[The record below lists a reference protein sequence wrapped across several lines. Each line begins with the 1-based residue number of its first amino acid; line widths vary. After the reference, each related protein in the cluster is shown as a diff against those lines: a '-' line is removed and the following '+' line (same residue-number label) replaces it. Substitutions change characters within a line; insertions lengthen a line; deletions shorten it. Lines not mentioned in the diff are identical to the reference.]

1 MVSIL
6 TLYKIRNKI
15 NLILF
20 GREFFMKKKVVLL
33 MLCFALLQTIFYNFP
48 AMEQKITAEAASKI
62 KLNKKTLYITKG
74 QTAQLEISGTKKKV
88 KWSTSNKKIAT
99 VTSKGRVKGVK
110 KGNAKVTATVDGKK
124 YVCKVIVE
132 TPTLSKKS
140 AVLETGD
147 TITLKLKDTKQSVK
161 WTTSNKSVAIVSKNG
176 VVTALEEGET
186 IITAKVGKKN
196 YSCDI
201 TVSGEAIEIKD
212 NDDTEEEQED
222 NSQNS
227 EVNENKVAETDVDD
241 KLKNVK
247 LRIAA
252 TQFTISPGARCQLS
266 VVDEKNNLIWSPD
279 VSSDIEVF
287 WSSEKPSIASIS
299 SDGVV
304 TGISMGGS
312 KISAKIGDK
321 TCEVEIAVLD
331 PFLTSKTIV
340 IHLDSSNII
349 SEISLYA
356 TDPSQNIIWK
366 TSDPTVAT
374 ILSTNGNSANII
386 GVSQGDCKI
395 FATLNGVTYTCKAIV
410 LGNTTSNNQIP
421 PTNTNIIPPVNTG
434 TTTIPEVTMTVA
446 EEEARHQK
454 ALSDIRLKV
463 ADMRRDTDQKI
474 AEIRRNTTPYYGTE
488 ESYRNRRS
496 DLLKI
501 ITQCQKR
508 IVALSGDNSED
519 AKKQTRIEKSKME
532 AAQKE
537 LDELEASYYASEEI
551 SNLEKL
557 VETYEKAEMDREN
570 QLYYSNLARI
580 NGR

>member
-1 MVSIL
+1 
-6 TLYKIRNKI
+6 
-15 NLILF
+15 
-20 GREFFMKKKVVLL
+20 MKKKVVLL

-99 VTSKGRVKGVK
+99 VTSKGKVKGVK

-140 AVLETGD
+140 AVLEAGD

-201 TVSGEAIEIKD
+201 TVSGEVIEIKD
-212 NDDTEEEQED
+212 NDDTEEEKED
-222 NSQNS
+222 NSPNS
-227 EVNENKVAETDVDD
+227 EDNENKVAETEVDNKKQD
-241 KLKNVK
+241 MKLHVE
-247 LRIAA
+247 A
-252 TQFTISPGARCQLS
+252 TQLNLSPGARCQLS
-266 VVDEKNNLIWSPD
+266 IVDEKNNIVWSSDTPSD
-279 VSSDIEVF
+279 IKVYWSSGKTSVASVSSDGI
-287 WSSEKPSIASIS
+287 
-299 SDGVV
+299 V
-304 TGISMGGS
+304 TGISMGVAP
-312 KISAKIGDK
+312 IFAKIGDK
-321 TCEVEIAVLD
+321 TYSTEVYISN
-331 PFLTSKTIV
+331 PFLSSTTVIINLNTSDIV
-340 IHLDSSNII
+340 E
-349 SEISLYA
+349 EIFLIA
-356 TDPSQNIIWK
+356 TDPSQNIVW
-366 TSDPTVAT
+366 TASNQAVAK

-386 GVSQGDCKI
+386 GLSPGHCEI
-395 FATLNGVTYTCKAIV
+395 SATLNGATYKCETIV
-410 LGNTTSNNQIP
+410 VGTTTSNNQVP
-421 PTNTNIIPPVNTG
+421 PTNIGITPPIDNSTP
-434 TTTIPEVTMTVA
+434 TIPEITMTVA

-551 SNLEKL
+551 ANLEKL